1 MGRKKQRRCRLAHT
15 PDGDPARSPYRL
27 EDAEGNEVPQ
37 VNEFLDAQVCRGLS
51 PRSVRAYG
59 YSLLNFWKW
68 FSTQE
73 EDLSDLDETQLLD
86 YIRFQI
92 SSAEEAGTTP
102 AATTINHRLVS
113 VRCLYRFHCSR
124 ELPPGDRSC
133 RTQSHPYYTAA
144 ASPTG
149 YLHPERP
156 RARKLHQ
163 KEPRRLVKP
172 LSPEE
177 TEAFTK
183 SLRTWRDMSI
193 VGLMLFCGLRSREV
207 IEVLLADLNLEE
219 GSIRIC
225 GKGNKERVVPLPA
238 HVVSLLSTYLKIERP
253 ETETMNLFVILKGA
267 NRGHAMTTAGL
278 RSLFRYHRK
287 RSRVARANAHRWRH
301 TFGTE
306 MAEAG
311 MSLPALQRLMGH
323 SDITS
328 TMLYVA
334 VSGHSVSKEFHRV
347 IAERLK
353 ERPSGTKDDG
363 RRDRD
368 AD

>member
-1 MGRKKQRRCRLAHT
+1 
-15 PDGDPARSPYRL
+15 
-27 EDAEGNEVPQ
+27 
-37 VNEFLDAQVCRGLS
+37 
-51 PRSVRAYG
+51 
-59 YSLLNFWKW
+59 
-68 FSTQE
+68 
-73 EDLSDLDETQLLD
+73 
-86 YIRFQI
+86 
-92 SSAEEAGTTP
+92 
-102 AATTINHRLVS
+102 
-113 VRCLYRFHCSR
+113 
-124 ELPPGDRSC
+124 
-133 RTQSHPYYTAA
+133 
-144 ASPTG
+144 
-149 YLHPERP
+149 
-156 RARKLHQ
+156 
-163 KEPRRLVKP
+163 
-172 LSPEE
+172 
-177 TEAFTK
+177 
-183 SLRTWRDMSI
+183 
-193 VGLMLFCGLRSREV
+193 
-207 IEVLLADLNLEE
+207 
-219 GSIRIC
+219 
-225 GKGNKERVVPLPA
+225 
-238 HVVSLLSTYLKIERP
+238 VVSLLSTYLKIERP

>member
-1 MGRKKQRRCRLAHT
+1 MGKKKWRRFRLVHK
-15 PDGDPARSPYRL
+15 PDGSPALSPYRL
-27 EDAEGNEVPQ
+27 EDAEGNEVPE

-68 FSTQE
+68 FSTLKK
-73 EDLSDLDETQLLD
+73 DLSDLDETQLLD

-92 SSAEEAGTTP
+92 STAEEAGTT
-102 AATTINHRLVS
+102 AGAKTINHRLAAI
-113 VRCLYRFHCSR
+113 RCLYSFHCGR
-124 ELPPGDRSC
+124 DLPPGDRSC
-133 RTQSHPYYTAA
+133 RTRSHPYYTAA

-156 RARKLHQ
+156 RASKLHQ
-163 KEPRRLVKP
+163 KEPQRVVKP
-172 LSPEE
+172 LTPEE

-207 IEVLLADLNLEE
+207 IEALLTDLNLEE
-219 GSIRIC
+219 GSIRIR
-225 GKGNKERVVPLPA
+225 GKGDKERMIPLPA
-238 HVVSLLSTYLKIERP
+238 HVASLLTTYLEVERP
-253 ETETMNLFVILKGA
+253 ETETKNLFVILKGP
-267 NRGHAMTTAGL
+267 NRGHPMTPSGL

-287 RSRVARANAHRWRH
+287 RSKVARANAHRWRH

-311 MSLPALQRLMGH
+311 ISLPALRSLMGH
-323 SDITS
+323 SDIMM
-328 TMLYVA
+328 TMRYVA
-334 VSGHSVSKEFHRV
+334 VSAHHVSEEFHRV
-347 IAERLK
+347 ITERLK
-353 ERPSGTKDDG
+353 ERRSGKKGDG
-363 RRDRD
+363 TQDSE

>member
-1 MGRKKQRRCRLAHT
+1 
-15 PDGDPARSPYRL
+15 
-27 EDAEGNEVPQ
+27 
-37 VNEFLDAQVCRGLS
+37 
-51 PRSVRAYG
+51 
-59 YSLLNFWKW
+59 
-68 FSTQE
+68 
-73 EDLSDLDETQLLD
+73 
-86 YIRFQI
+86 
-92 SSAEEAGTTP
+92 
-102 AATTINHRLVS
+102 
-113 VRCLYRFHCSR
+113 
-124 ELPPGDRSC
+124 
-133 RTQSHPYYTAA
+133 
-144 ASPTG
+144 
-149 YLHPERP
+149 
-156 RARKLHQ
+156 
-163 KEPRRLVKP
+163 

-207 IEVLLADLNLEE
+207 IEALLGDLNLEE
-219 GSIRIC
+219 GWIRIC
-225 GKGNKERVVPLPA
+225 GKGDKERVIPLPP
-238 HVVSLLSTYLKIERP
+238 HVATLLTTYLEVERP
-253 ETETMNLFVILKGA
+253 ETEAKTLFVILKGA

-311 MSLPALQRLMGH
+311 ISLPALQRLMGH

-334 VSGHSVSKEFHRV
+334 VSAQSVSKEFHRV

-353 ERPSGTKDDG
+353 ERLPGTKDDG

-368 AD
+368 TD

>member
-1 MGRKKQRRCRLAHT
+1 MAKKKRGRIRLAHN
-15 PDGDPARSPYRL
+15 PDVGPGLSAYRL
-27 EDAEGNEVPQ
+27 ENADGSEVPE

-68 FSTQE
+68 FSTLQKN
-73 EDLSDLDETQLLD
+73 LSDLDETQLLD

-92 SSAEEAGTTP
+92 GSAEAPGATP
-102 AATTINHRLVS
+102 AAKTINHRLVS
-113 VRCLYRFHCSR
+113 VRCLYSFHCNR
-124 ELPPGDRSC
+124 ELPPGERSC

-149 YLHPERP
+149 YLHPKRP
-156 RARKLHQ
+156 RASKLHQ

-207 IEVLLADLNLEE
+207 IEALLVDLNLEE

-225 GKGNKERVVPLPA
+225 GKGDKERMVPLPA
-238 HVVSLLSTYLKIERP
+238 HVASLLTTYLDVERP
-253 ETETMNLFVILKGA
+253 ETDTKNLFVILKGT
-267 NRGHAMTTAGL
+267 NRGHAMTASGL

-287 RSRVARANAHRWRH
+287 RSKVAQANAHRWRH

-311 MSLPALQRLMGH
+311 ISLPALMKLMGH
-323 SDITS
+323 SDIAS

-334 VSGHSVSKEFHRV
+334 VSAHSVCNEFHRV
-347 IAERLK
+347 ITERLK
-353 ERPSGTKDDG
+353 ERRSGKKGDG
-363 RRDRD
+363 KHDSK